1 MCISTRM
8 GVNVR
13 KIDGKIR
20 VEGVLDKELDNN
32 DRTATTADLTTLV
45 GDPSRSDLE
54 DEEDFFAPPPEEILY
69 NVNGT
74 SVEYSQDV
82 PERRDEPPK
91 KLGKKRPGRSNDGLS
106 AGTTN
111 KSDIAMMWAP
121 GQQSCWMGLK
131 IRVH

>member
-91 KLGKKRPGRSNDGLS
+91 KLSKKTPGRSNNGLS

-111 KSDIAMMWAP
+111 KSALSYDVCP
-121 GQQSCWMGLK
+121 
-131 IRVH
+131 